1 MDRPKCKGSSELGN
15 GRIGIRRQKRDLVG
29 LRCLGPQALHIKIRM
44 AVLILGLAVF
54 PLTAAWG
61 RAHKKPTSVSDPD
74 YVVALATANRFLH
87 AWQTGDLNDGMVLVS
102 DGIRHSQNAPELEQF
117 FSAAT
122 DRAFEIGAGRG
133 TRGRYSF
140 PVVLVSVKEGT
151 GPSAAPSSKSASSPT
166 LPRRSLTRRTS
177 EIILVN
183 AGKNDWVVDKLP

>member
-1 MDRPKCKGSSELGN
+1 MQGSSKLGN

-29 LRCLGPQALHIKIRM
+29 LRCLARQALHIKIRIT
-44 AVLILGLAVF
+44 VLIFGLSVF
-54 PLTAAWG
+54 LLTATGWG
-61 RAHKKPTSVSDPD
+61 RAHKKPTSVSVSDPD

-166 LPRRSLTRRTS
+166 LPRRSLSRRTS